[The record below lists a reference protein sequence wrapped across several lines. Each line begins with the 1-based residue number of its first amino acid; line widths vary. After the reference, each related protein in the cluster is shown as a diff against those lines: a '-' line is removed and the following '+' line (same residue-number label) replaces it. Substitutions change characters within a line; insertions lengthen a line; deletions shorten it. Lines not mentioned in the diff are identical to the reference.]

1 MPASSSPICSRAPA
15 SRAWRHKNINHV
27 NALADIQLRRTGLRF
42 FAMVTGHET
51 IETIH
56 DINWKNFTATPSGS
70 NAGRESRGG
79 ADFRRQRDQRPLI
92 PKFSA
97 PKNLQRPGRDAP
109 LRVAPL
115 LGNSQS
121 GFPSCSYCH
130 LPFLMTLAIH
140 PCWVRTRSRF
150 TSKAS
155 RTRDAA
161 QMPPE

>member
-1 MPASSSPICSRAPA
+1 
-15 SRAWRHKNINHV
+15 
-27 NALADIQLRRTGLRF
+27 
-42 FAMVTGHET
+42 MVTGHET

-121 GFPSCSYCH
+121 GFPSCSL
-130 LPFLMTLAIH
+130 LPLT
-140 PCWVRTRSRF
+140 VSD
-150 TSKAS
+150 
-155 RTRDAA
+155 DAGDSSMLGSNSFA
-161 QMPPE
+161 LHIESLTNT

>member
-56 DINWKNFTATPSGS
+56 DINWKNFTATPSSS
-70 NAGRESRGG
+70 NAGHESRRE

-92 PKFSA
+92 PKFL
-97 PKNLQRPGRDAP
+97 PPTTRTGCPPPGRSAF
-109 LRVAPL
+109 
-115 LGNSQS
+115 GGSQS
-121 GFPSCSYCH
+121 GFPSCCYCH

-161 QMPPE
+161 QLPPE